1 MNELILRF
9 FTVLPAMR
17 LRDVVRIAAPIIA
30 GALLGLHGL
39 SVTAGEFAASGART
53 AKSDVD
59 ELERAFWQC
68 DHALANRVVSPQVG
82 MLCVA
87 VTDELRQ
94 QKFDGSSE
102 RMLVWWRTHRVAEHQ
117 RLSEAG
123 SQAGSW

>member
-1 MNELILRF
+1 MNELILHF
-9 FTVLPAMR
+9 FSVLPAMR

-30 GALLGLHGL
+30 GALLGLGGP
-39 SVTAGEFAASGART
+39 SVAAELAASGSRT
-53 AKSDVD
+53 AKSEVD

-94 QKFDGSSE
+94 QKFEGNSE

-117 RLSEAG
+117 RLSAAG

>member
-9 FTVLPAMR
+9 FSVLPAMR

-30 GALLGLHGL
+30 GALLVLDGP
-39 SVTAGEFAASGART
+39 SVAAELAASGPRT
-53 AKSDVD
+53 AKSEVD

-94 QKFDGSSE
+94 QKFDGSSD
-102 RMLVWWRTHRVAEHQ
+102 RMLVWWRTHRVVEHQ
-117 RLSEAG
+117 RLSEAD